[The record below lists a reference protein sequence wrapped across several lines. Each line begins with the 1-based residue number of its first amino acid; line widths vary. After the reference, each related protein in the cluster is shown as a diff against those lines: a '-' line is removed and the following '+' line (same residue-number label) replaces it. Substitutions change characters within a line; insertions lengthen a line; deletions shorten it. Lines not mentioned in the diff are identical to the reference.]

1 MYPTI
6 VTSSFQFNAQY
17 FSKLLTL
24 LTLDDEEFKAS
35 FDFKKPESLNDFLQL
50 QSLIGLIDIGI
61 VELEEA
67 PNGTMVKVKSE
78 FFNPPC

>member
-17 FSKLLTL
+17 FKKLLTFL
-24 LTLDDEEFKAS
+24 SLNDEDFKAS

-50 QSLIGLIDIGI
+50 QSLI
-61 VELEEA
+61 
-67 PNGTMVKVKSE
+67 
-78 FFNPPC
+78 